1 MIKKQTRR
9 FLKWAGIL
17 AVVAVAGV
25 ILAVSVARAS
35 LNLTLKKEKENILR
49 KVPIKLLVEQ
59 EDGGIKTEIYLLPP
73 VRTLPNSVFYN
84 VKRIRDL
91 LWIGFCQEKDE
102 KISLAMLLAD
112 KKMAEA
118 QILFVNGQA
127 DQAMKAAEDGIDLWE
142 RAKKMRQRLDE
153 DDEENEVIKTKI
165 NMAGRAYEKILRRA
179 EGAVDVNQAGYE
191 QIIRRLQKIN
201 EEEK

>member
-1 MIKKQTRR
+1 
-9 FLKWAGIL
+9 L